1 MTPTLDQTLHFSK
14 TIRCTTVLL
23 MLILGLVTAPA
34 TRADTPRLRVDI
46 AGVRGDLRTNVE
58 AFLRLQP
65 FTTADATLP
74 SESRLR
80 WLHQRASDDIRA
92 ALQPF
97 GYYQPKIDAELTT
110 ISEGWL
116 AEYTI
121 DPGPALPLVELD
133 IQIHGEG
140 ETDPAFQAL
149 LSSPELE
156 VGTTLDQRQYE
167 RLRNRLQSLATERG
181 YFDARFQRSHIQ
193 IDLDAYQATVIVHYD
208 TQHRYQFGDVRFENS
223 SLLPSF
229 LERFIDLQP
238 GQAFSATA
246 LQQVQ
251 SDLVNSGYFDQV
263 MINASPDT
271 AEDGVIPVVID
282 LTMRSRSKYTL
293 GLGYATDTGPRARA
307 GLERRWVNRR
317 GHQFEAQALISQIRY
332 GLGTAYTIPGADP
345 RNDAYVLRARID
357 AEDSNRKDSI
367 TGVLGFSRRFQRGQW
382 SHLLSLD
389 YQWERFTAGSAQ
401 RRSTHLL
408 IPSARS
414 TWVNVDDRLQV
425 RHGQSLTLELRGASE
440 QLLSAINFA
449 QGSVNGKWIHSFSD
463 NQRLLLR
470 AQAGSTL
477 IDDDD
482 FPKLPTSLRFYAG
495 GDNSVRGYG
504 LDSIGPR
511 DTQGQVIGGRHLLV
525 ASIEVDHRFR
535 DNWRVAA
542 FVDVGDAFDN
552 KAPDLRTGAGLGLRW
567 QSPVGPVKVDLGHGF
582 DEPGD
587 DFRIHFSLG
596 PEL

>member
-1 MTPTLDQTLHFSK
+1 
-14 TIRCTTVLL
+14 
-23 MLILGLVTAPA
+23 
-34 TRADTPRLRVDI
+34 
-46 AGVRGDLRTNVE
+46 
-58 AFLRLQP
+58 
-65 FTTADATLP
+65 
-74 SESRLR
+74 
-80 WLHQRASDDIRA
+80 
-92 ALQPF
+92 
-97 GYYQPKIDAELTT
+97 
-110 ISEGWL
+110 
-116 AEYTI
+116 
-121 DPGPALPLVELD
+121 
-133 IQIHGEG
+133 
-140 ETDPAFQAL
+140 
-149 LSSPELE
+149 
-156 VGTTLDQRQYE
+156 
-167 RLRNRLQSLATERG
+167 
-181 YFDARFQRSHIQ
+181 
-193 IDLDAYQATVIVHYD
+193 
-208 TQHRYQFGDVRFENS
+208 
-223 SLLPSF
+223 
-229 LERFIDLQP
+229 
-238 GQAFSATA
+238 
-246 LQQVQ
+246 
-251 SDLVNSGYFDQV
+251 
-263 MINASPDT
+263 
-271 AEDGVIPVVID
+271 
-282 LTMRSRSKYTL
+282 
-293 GLGYATDTGPRARA
+293 
-307 GLERRWVNRR
+307 LERRWVNRR